1 MTLLRQSEIPKWSFL
16 VLWGLIAASDLPL
29 LNYLSMPVVAI
40 WLLFWL
46 WRGVLFFRM
55 NFQPP
60 AWLTLLLAFATVIEQ
75 VVFHVSTDPIG
86 FGVSMFVIAFSLKFI
101 DFYRRQDIFSILC
114 LQLILLGSLLVYNQ
128 AIFIAVYVAILLWFW
143 LMLTVTIQSNIEQK
157 LFDIHSK
164 KTALMLIFALPL
176 AGFLFVSFPRIDLPH
191 WLSIKQQKTNVTGL
205 SDTLDPSEFN
215 QLIKSNQRV
224 FRAHFEKQQP
234 DAKSLYWRGVV
245 FSLVNGSQ
253 WQALN
258 NDHIQPRQD
267 AIVYGET
274 HYEYTQLLEPQSHN
288 WIYPLEFPASN
299 DPRLRLNAYYQ
310 LQRVDE
316 FQGSAEFKLS
326 ARPDYNTGYITKL
339 EYRQNLLLP
348 NDVTKKIKELVI
360 DLTSTSNDPAVIA
373 ETVMQYFAKGGFSY
387 SLDPPK
393 MGQYPIDQFL
403 FTDKQGYCSHYAM
416 AFVYLMRVAN
426 IPARLVGGYLGGEYN
441 RVGQFW
447 EIKQANAHLWAEI
460 WLEDRGW
467 VRFDPTS
474 VVSVARSGVQ
484 SANRQL
490 AQIGATQNLS
500 QENSLEP
507 TFSSSGLLQIWW
519 NIDYQWHRWF
529 VNFNGW
535 TQSLLLSS
543 LQLASGW
550 PLILISSIGLALIGV
565 RSMMISYQI
574 SRRTVHELKSY
585 QIFLA
590 KMNRYQLPLKVG
602 EGPVDYAE
610 RITRLRPELADSVGR
625 ITSLFVELMYGRQP
639 NPKCLKLLRS
649 LVKQF

>member
-1 MTLLRQSEIPKWSFL
+1 
-16 VLWGLIAASDLPL
+16 
-29 LNYLSMPVVAI
+29 
-40 WLLFWL
+40 
-46 WRGVLFFRM
+46 
-55 NFQPP
+55 
-60 AWLTLLLAFATVIEQ
+60 
-75 VVFHVSTDPIG
+75 
-86 FGVSMFVIAFSLKFI
+86 
-101 DFYRRQDIFSILC
+101 
-114 LQLILLGSLLVYNQ
+114 
-128 AIFIAVYVAILLWFW
+128 
-143 LMLTVTIQSNIEQK
+143 
-157 LFDIHSK
+157 
-164 KTALMLIFALPL
+164 
-176 AGFLFVSFPRIDLPH
+176 
-191 WLSIKQQKTNVTGL
+191 
-205 SDTLDPSEFN
+205 
-215 QLIKSNQRV
+215 
-224 FRAHFEKQQP
+224 
-234 DAKSLYWRGVV
+234 
-245 FSLVNGSQ
+245 
-253 WQALN
+253 
-258 NDHIQPRQD
+258 
-267 AIVYGET
+267 
-274 HYEYTQLLEPQSHN
+274 
-288 WIYPLEFPASN
+288 
-299 DPRLRLNAYYQ
+299 LNANYQ

-316 FQGSAEFKLS
+316 FQKSAEFKLS
-326 ARPDYNTGYITKL
+326 ARPDYNTGYITKF

-360 DLTSTSNDPAVIA
+360 DLTSTSNDPAVFA